1 MARGRGAFAG
11 SPQEATRALLRA
23 AEACFAEHGVRR
35 TTMDDVARRAG
46 VSRPTVY
53 RYFADRDALVLAV
66 IARRTRAFSSP
77 ARAFIEAQ
85 PTFAAQI
92 VEGVTFV
99 IEAGRADPLTHALLR
114 PDSPGSG
121 REVITASQLSREIA
135 AEVWAPIL
143 RAARAAG
150 QLRAGLDLDEVC
162 AWIAAVEL
170 LIVGW
175 EEVYGLPTDGVR
187 GLVERFVLPGLVAVN
202 N

>member
-11 SPQEATRALLRA
+11 SPGEATRALLRA
-23 AEACFAEHGVRR
+23 AEGCFTEFGVRR

-53 RYFADRDALVLAV
+53 RYFRDRDALVLAV

-77 ARAFIEAQ
+77 AREFIEAQ

-143 RAARAAG
+143 AEA
-150 QLRAGLDLDEVC
+150 QRAGAMRADLDIDEVC

-175 EEVYGLPTDGVR
+175 EEVYGLPADGVR
-187 GLVERFVLPGLVAVN
+187 GLVERFVLPGLLPVT
-202 N
+202 